1 MDNTNQPPKNDL
13 IDLASIRAR
22 LSKEQGKVYWQSLE
36 AISGN
41 PQFEELAKQEF
52 PDNTE
57 VWIDPFSRRK
67 FMKIMAAS
75 LAFAGAAACKLPT
88 ERLIPNEKIIPYVKP
103 PEEIVYGKPLFF
115 ATVIPFAGSATG
127 VLVESHMGRPTKIEG
142 NPDHPASLGAS
153 DVLGQASILNLYDPD
168 RAQTCSYLRE
178 GKSWGAFVG
187 ALSEALEA
195 RRQKG
200 GEGLRILTRATSSPT
215 LASQMKSILAAFP
228 KAKWHQYEPAISDS
242 TRAGAQLAYGEPVN
256 TIYNLAKA
264 NVVVSIGSDFLAQG
278 PAALRYAREFGQR
291 RRNSAEKVLRMY
303 TVESTPTNTGSSSD
317 HRLPLKPS
325 EVAGFA
331 QALASALGVAGVSNS
346 GADNAAYKN
355 WVSALTKELQENKG
369 TSLVV
374 AGSGQPAIVHALAH
388 AMNQTLG
395 NVGNTVS
402 YTDSPEYHPDGF
414 TGYTDSLKELVKDME
429 AGAVDMLVIV
439 SGNPVYDAPVDLNF
453 AQAMSKVALR
463 IHYSSYYEE
472 TSELCHWHVPE
483 SHYLESWSDAR
494 TFDGT
499 ASIVQ
504 PLIAP
509 LYPTKSIH
517 EFFAAFTDQ
526 KDRTS
531 YEIVRSYW
539 QTQFANDFENVWRK
553 SLHDG
558 VIAGTAYASKTVS
571 LKADAFASASLPKS
585 TGVEIVFAPDPTV
598 YDGRFSNNGWL
609 QELPKPLTKITWD
622 NAVIMGPA
630 MAQRLGVTRTYGN
643 SGGEHGRSYVDMVEI
658 KYQGRT
664 LKAATWILPGH
675 PSDCVTL
682 HLGYGRKKAGRVGNG
697 TGFNAYSLRTSGE
710 PWSGGEVQVVKVN
723 ETFEI
728 ACPQGQEVLHGRE
741 HDILRSS
748 TYEAYKSGKS
758 EEGKESKGHH
768 EEKKE
773 AEESV
778 EHLSMYPE
786 DEHKYPGYAWGM
798 SIDVGNCIGCNACV
812 MACQS
817 ENNIPVIGK
826 DQVLRGR
833 HMHWLRI
840 DRYYTDNGHDEP
852 LDNPEAY
859 FQPVPCMQCEN
870 APCEVVCP
878 VNATNHS
885 AEGLN
890 DMVYNRC
897 VGTRYCS
904 NNCPYKV
911 RRFNFLQYADFT
923 TGSLK
928 LLNNPDVTVRSR
940 GVMEK
945 CTYCVQRINY
955 ARVEAEKENRSVKD
969 GEILTACQSVCP
981 TEAIVFGNIN
991 DKESKVS
998 KLKAEQRNYSM
1009 VEDLNTKPRT
1019 TYLAALRNP
1028 NPELNKKG

>member
-1 MDNTNQPPKNDL
+1 MDNTNQTPKNDL
-13 IDLASIRAR
+13 IDLVSIRAR
-22 LSKEQGKVYWQSLE
+22 LDKEQGKIYWRSLE
-36 AISGN
+36 EISGN

-75 LAFAGAAACKLPT
+75 FAFAGAAACKLPT
-88 ERLIPNEKIIPYVKP
+88 EKLIPNEKIIPYVKP
-103 PEEIVYGKPLFF
+103 PEEIVAGKPLFF
-115 ATVIPFAGSATG
+115 ATVVPFAGSATG

-142 NPDHPASLGAS
+142 NTDHPASLGAS

-168 RAQTCSYLRE
+168 RSQSVSYLRE
-178 GKSWGAFVG
+178 AKSWGSFVG
-187 ALSEALEA
+187 SLTEALEA
-195 RRQKG
+195 HRQKG
-200 GEGLRILTRATSSPT
+200 GEGFRLLTGAINSPT
-215 LASQMKSILAAFP
+215 LASQIKAILTAFP

-242 TRAGAQLAYGEPVN
+242 IRAGAQMAYGEPVN
-256 TIYNLAKA
+256 TIYSLKKA
-264 NVVVSIGSDFLAQG
+264 DVVVAIGSDFLAQG
-278 PAALRYAREFGQR
+278 PASLKYAREFGQR
-291 RRNSAEKVLRMY
+291 RRSSSEKVLRMY
-303 TVESTPTNTGSSSD
+303 AVESIPTSTGASSD

-325 EVAGFA
+325 DVVGFT
-331 QALASALGVAGVSNS
+331 QALASALGVAGVSAS
-346 GADNAAYKN
+346 GAENAAYKN
-355 WVSALTKELQENKG
+355 WVSALTKELQANKG
-369 TSLVV
+369 ASLVI
-374 AGSGQPAIVHALAH
+374 AGDGQPAIVHALAH
-388 AMNQTLG
+388 AINQTLG
-395 NVGNTVS
+395 NVGNTVT
-402 YTDSPEYHPDGF
+402 YTESSQFHPEGFNGYVDSI
-414 TGYTDSLKELVKDME
+414 TALVKDME

-453 AQAMSKVALR
+453 AKAMEKVALR
-463 IHYSSYYEE
+463 IQYSCYYDE
-472 TSELCHWHVPE
+472 TSELCHWQVPE
-483 SHYLESWSDAR
+483 THYLETWSDAR

-509 LYPTKSIH
+509 LYGNKTIH
-517 EFFAAFTDQ
+517 EFFAGFTDQ

-539 QTQFANDFENVWRK
+539 QSQITADFENVWRK

-558 VIAGTAYASKTVS
+558 LIAGTAFAAKTVT
-571 LKADAFASASLPKS
+571 LKTDAFASATLPKA
-585 TGVEIVFAPDPTV
+585 GGIEISFAPDPSV
-598 YDGRFSNNGWL
+598 FDGRFANNGWL
-609 QELPKPLTKITWD
+609 QELPKPLTKLTWD

-643 SGGEHGRSYVDMVEI
+643 NGGEHGRSFVDMVEI
-658 KYQGRT
+658 KYEGRS

-675 PSDCVTL
+675 PNDCISL
-682 HLGYGRKKAGRVGNG
+682 HLGYGRKKAGRVGTG
-697 TGFNAYSLRTSGE
+697 IGFNAYGIRTSTGL
-710 PWSGGEVQVVKVN
+710 WSGSDVQISKLT
-723 ETFEI
+723 ETFEL

-748 TYEAYKSGKS
+748 TFESYKSGKTEEHKDSKEHGESKES
-758 EEGKESKGHH
+758 EESH
-768 EEKKE
+768 E
-773 AEESV
+773 
-778 EHLSMYPE
+778 HMSMYPE

-840 DRYYTDNGHDEP
+840 DRYYTDNGNDQP

-911 RRFNFLQYADFT
+911 RRFNFLQYADYT

-945 CTYCVQRINY
+945 CTYCVQRINH
-955 ARVEAEKENRSVKD
+955 ARVEAEKENRPIKD
-969 GEILTACQSVCP
+969 GEIVTACQAVCP
-981 TEAIVFGNIN
+981 TEAIVFGNVN

-998 KLKAEQRNYSM
+998 KLKAEQRNYAM
-1009 VEDLNTKPRT
+1009 VEDLNTRPRT
-1019 TYLAALRNP
+1019 TYLTALRNP
-1028 NPELNKKG
+1028 NPEFNKKG